1 MMTNREIKSFA
12 RRQLRGNWGSM
23 IGSFFLLLLAA
34 LLFIAF
40 PVAAFAGGAAAVG
53 RFGGML
59 SERDGMLLR
68 VSVGILVALLFLLYY
83 LIATGL
89 ALGMQRMYLDMVR
102 GRRVSASD
110 IFRGFRN
117 GRQFWSFFWV
127 ELLLG
132 LMSLVISAPLF
143 LCMYVYGLNAA
154 NTTIVRWITN
164 AISFLLQLFFAG
176 APIFAAD
183 DPNRSAVESLL
194 LSFHTMERRKGRYLL
209 LILSFFPWYLL
220 SAVTL
225 GLGMLFLVPYITA
238 AETIFFL
245 SAYSEDRS
253 AKS

>member
-59 SERDGMLLR
+59 LR

-89 ALGMQRMYLDMVR
+89 AQRMYLDMVR